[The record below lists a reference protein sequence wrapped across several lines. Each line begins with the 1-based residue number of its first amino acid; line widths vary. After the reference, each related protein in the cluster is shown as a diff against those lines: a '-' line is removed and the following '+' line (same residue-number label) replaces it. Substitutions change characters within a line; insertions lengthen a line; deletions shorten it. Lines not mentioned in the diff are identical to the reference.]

1 MSKKNQI
8 EQGLNGLLA
17 TPTPQEQAPTEAQ
30 ATTTTEQKTE
40 PICWNLYPSDIENVR
55 RIAKYEG
62 KRANAVVTEALRFY
76 FKNWKPVPQE
86 KPTLIL

>member
-1 MSKKNQI
+1 MSKKKL

-30 ATTTTEQKTE
+30 GTKNEPKTE
-40 PICWNLYPSDIENVR
+40 PICWNLHPNDIENVR

-76 FKNWKPVPQE
+76 FRQWKPVPQE

>member
-1 MSKKNQI
+1 MSKKKL
-8 EQGLNGLLA
+8 EQGLTGLLA

-30 ATTTTEQKTE
+30 GEKNEPKTE

-76 FKNWKPVPQE
+76 FRQWKPVPLE

>member
-1 MSKKNQI
+1 MAKKNKV

-17 TPTPQEQAPTEAQ
+17 TPTPQEQAPEAQ
-30 ATTTTEQKTE
+30 GAKTE

-76 FKNWKPVPQE
+76 FRQWKPIPQE